1 MTMPNSNND
10 VNISFHREILGEI
23 SEINTEVQVV
33 KRDLQNLQ
41 SLYTR
46 VENSIVKLDSASNKL
61 DALITVHERTVA
73 NIESTIRERE
83 SKFNKS
89 IEDMRTYIDMEI
101 REECNERKSA
111 TLSIESKF
119 SGLVIENKK
128 DLQDIKSKIEALDR
142 FKWLIVGALTLISAA
157 IPLAIKL
164 LT

>member
-1 MTMPNSNND
+1 MPNSNND

-61 DALITVHERTVA
+61 DALITVQERTVS
-73 NIESTIRERE
+73 NIETMIRDRD

-101 REECNERKSA
+101 RDECNERKSGYN
-111 TLSIESKF
+111 SIESKLNNH
-119 SGLVIENKK
+119 SNEVKK
-128 DLQDIKSKIEALDR
+128 EHQEIKNKIEALDR

-157 IPLAIKL
+157 IPIAVKL